1 MENLYYSDLIN
12 ERLKEIDKEIAKLYQ
27 ERRFLE
33 MQQQEEWRRRNWTG
47 PITATVDDD
56 HTKICYGD
64 DSEDNLDSFF
74 SKFSKRIN
82 YGNGNFAFDDEWSGT
97 LGD

>member
-1 MENLYYSDLIN
+1 MKLTDDLNYLSIIN
-12 ERLKEIDKEIAKLYQ
+12 ERLKEIDNEIAKLYQ

-33 MQQQEEWRRRNWTG
+33 MQQQEEWRRRNWIG

-56 HTKICYGD
+56 HTKIYYGS
-64 DSEDNLDSFF
+64 DSEDNLDTFF
-74 SKFSKRIN
+74 RKFSERN
-82 YGNGNFAFDDEWSGT
+82 VAFDDEWSGT

>member
-1 MENLYYSDLIN
+1 MKLTDDLNYLSIIN
-12 ERLKEIDKEIAKLYQ
+12 ERLKEIDNEIAKLYQ

-47 PITATVDDD
+47 PITSTVDDD
-56 HTKICYGD
+56 HTKIYF
-64 DSEDNLDSFF
+64 SERNV
-74 SKFSKRIN
+74 
-82 YGNGNFAFDDEWSGT
+82 AFDDEWSGT

>member
-1 MENLYYSDLIN
+1 MKLTDDLNYLSIIN
-12 ERLKEIDKEIAKLYQ
+12 ERLKEIDDEIAKLYQ

-56 HTKICYGD
+56 HTKIYF
-64 DSEDNLDSFF
+64 SERNV
-74 SKFSKRIN
+74 
-82 YGNGNFAFDDEWSGT
+82 AFDDEWSGT

>member
-1 MENLYYSDLIN
+1 MKLTDDLNYLNIIN
-12 ERLKEIDKEIAKLYQ
+12 ERLKEIDDEIAKLYQ

-47 PITATVDDD
+47 PITATADDD
-56 HTKICYGD
+56 HTKIYYGD
-64 DSEDNLDSFF
+64 DSEDNLDTFF
-74 SKFSKRIN
+74 IKFSEREPIDN
-82 YGNGNFAFDDEWSGT
+82 EWSGT

>member
-1 MENLYYSDLIN
+1 
-12 ERLKEIDKEIAKLYQ
+12 
-27 ERRFLE
+27 

-56 HTKICYGD
+56 HTKIYF
-64 DSEDNLDSFF
+64 SERNV
-74 SKFSKRIN
+74 
-82 YGNGNFAFDDEWSGT
+82 AFDDEWSGT